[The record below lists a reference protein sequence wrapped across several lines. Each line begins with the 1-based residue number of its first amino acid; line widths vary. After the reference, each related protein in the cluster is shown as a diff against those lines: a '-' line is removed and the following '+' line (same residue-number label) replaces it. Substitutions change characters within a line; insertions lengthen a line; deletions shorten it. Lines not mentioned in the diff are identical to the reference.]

1 MIFNFIAT
9 TFRYKEDDLID
20 ELDDLIHEFETRDES
35 KKGYGEN
42 SGNNNNNND
51 GDDDEEE
58 EYYNRVQNTK
68 NNNKDQEGSET
79 ESETIEEEIS
89 FDIMQTNISGL
100 ICGSITGNPQDFI
113 NFLRLKLQDS
123 PWEIR
128 YLLRFLPIQRVV
140 LTDLDLI
147 KDTSLDL
154 ITETITNKHQT
165 IKIYIEKRHTNFKKM
180 DIIDKIGPDLNL
192 PVDLTSPQWILLI
205 EIIGKYTGIS
215 VLKSNMLFSSMIE
228 KRSSD

>member
-20 ELDDLIHEFETRDES
+20 ELDDLIHEFEARDES
-35 KKGYGEN
+35 KKGYDEN
-42 SGNNNNNND
+42 G
-51 GDDDEEE
+51 GYDDDNDDE
-58 EYYNRVQNTK
+58 EYYNKVQNNK
-68 NNNKDQEGSET
+68 NKNKDQEELET

-89 FDIMQTNISGL
+89 FDIVQTNISGL
-100 ICGSITGNPQDFI
+100 ICGSIRGNPQDFI
-113 NFLRLKLQDS
+113 NFLRVKLQES

-165 IKIYIEKRHTNFKKM
+165 IKIYVEKRHTNMKKM
-180 DIIDKIGPDLNL
+180 DIIDKIGPHLNL
-192 PVDLTSPQWILLI
+192 PVDLTNPQWILLI

-215 VLKSNMLFSSMIE
+215 ILKRNMLFSSMIE

>member
-20 ELDDLIHEFETRDES
+20 ELDDLIHEFEARDES
-35 KKGYGEN
+35 KKGYGKN
-42 SGNNNNNND
+42 GDGNNNNN
-51 GDDDEEE
+51 DDE
-58 EYYNRVQNTK
+58 EYYNKVQNVENK
-68 NNNKDQEGSET
+68 NKDQEGSET
-79 ESETIEEEIS
+79 ESETIGEEIS

-140 LTDLDLI
+140 LTNLDLI

-154 ITETITNKHQT
+154 IIETITNKHQT
-165 IKIYIEKRHTNFKKM
+165 IKIYIEKRHTNIKKM

-192 PVDLTSPQWILLI
+192 PVDLTDPQWILLI